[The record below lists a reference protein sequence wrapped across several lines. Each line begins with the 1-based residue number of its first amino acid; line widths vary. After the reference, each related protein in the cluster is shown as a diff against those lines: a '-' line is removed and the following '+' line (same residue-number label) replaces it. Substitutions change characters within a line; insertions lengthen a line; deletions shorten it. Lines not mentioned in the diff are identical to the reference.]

1 MTNVAE
7 GHPAH
12 IAKEDQKVI
21 KEKKKESDL
30 SSEEIEEVLEL
41 KRKEKKTLM
50 EKAKIVIY
58 DNM

>member
-12 IAKEDQKVI
+12 IAKEDLKVI
-21 KEKKKESDL
+21 EVKKKESDL